1 MLVND
6 FLQDDYDPQRA
17 IRYYTDFGCRRND
30 MGSCIALLATN
41 TPLRAL
47 QDGDVSG

>member
-6 FLQDDYDPQRA
+6 FLQDDYDPQQA

-30 MGSCIALLATN
+30 MGSCIALLTTN